1 MSKSVSQ
8 HITSCTVSWE
18 NHDDILSAVTRV
30 LPKEIQVRFYSGCD
44 LLYGKIPP
52 EKHKK
57 KPRFPAA
64 FFIFGGATQI

>member
-1 MSKSVSQ
+1 MSKSVSR

-18 NHDDILSAVTRV
+18 NHDDILSAATTARRTSVSST
-30 LPKEIQVRFYSGCD
+30 
-44 LLYGKIPP
+44 
-52 EKHKK
+52 EKTEFLQEKQKK